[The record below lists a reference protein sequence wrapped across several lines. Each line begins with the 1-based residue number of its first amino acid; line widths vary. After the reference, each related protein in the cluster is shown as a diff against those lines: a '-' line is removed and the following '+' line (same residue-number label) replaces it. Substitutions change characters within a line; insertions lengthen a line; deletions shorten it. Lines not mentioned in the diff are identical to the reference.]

1 MISFEEAGRI
11 LDEAAEALP
20 EEIFRGL
27 NGGVNLI
34 PQVRRDENGLLV
46 MGTYNG
52 DQMGRRV
59 EIYYGSFRVR
69 YPDASPDKCAKALVR
84 TLKHELRHHI
94 ENLAMDRSL
103 ERWDE
108 QHVAELLSGL
118 YDIEPLEVRSLL
130 FADDEASGVAEM
142 ACSMFQSAAK
152 GVGIDVVSGCA
163 CNEVGAISIRAARAS
178 LDRYGVRATACGRPV
193 PLTRELCEQYDLVMC
208 MTDALALELC
218 ARWPEL
224 EDRICCLGAVD
235 YTAPRLETQMGWN
248 RVADGIAGEIN
259 QLIAEPTEAEDDDD

>member
-46 MGTYNG
+46 MGTYNV

-103 ERWDE
+103 ERW
-108 QHVAELLSGL
+108 G
-118 YDIEPLEVRSLL
+118 
-130 FADDEASGVAEM
+130 
-142 ACSMFQSAAK
+142 
-152 GVGIDVVSGCA
+152 
-163 CNEVGAISIRAARAS
+163 RAARGGAP
-178 LDRYGVRATACGRPV
+178 LRALRH
-193 PLTRELCEQYDLVMC
+193 
-208 MTDALALELC
+208 
-218 ARWPEL
+218 
-224 EDRICCLGAVD
+224 
-235 YTAPRLETQMGWN
+235 
-248 RVADGIAGEIN
+248 
-259 QLIAEPTEAEDDDD
+259 